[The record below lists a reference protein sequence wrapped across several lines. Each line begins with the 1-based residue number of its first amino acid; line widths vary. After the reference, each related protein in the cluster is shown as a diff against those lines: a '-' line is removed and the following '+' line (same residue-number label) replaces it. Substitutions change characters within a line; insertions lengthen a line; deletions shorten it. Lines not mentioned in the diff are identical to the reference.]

1 MNNND
6 RFSSEVGTFS
16 SMIYLNEIRE
26 KMAEFT
32 KISLKEMEG
41 VKLMDRV
48 DVKYLIPLYLLP
60 NVLEEAKAHYRILEI
75 NQERLLPYET
85 LYYDTENLMLY
96 HTHQAGKKSRYK
108 IRSRNYVG
116 SNLSFFE
123 VKYKNNKGRTIKT
136 RIKQDSEIEK
146 HLNEQNTLFLSQET
160 PLNPDEL
167 KGNIWVNYHRMTLVS
182 RTSAERLTINL
193 NLQFLNDTKA
203 VGYPQIAIAEVK
215 QEKIGASPI
224 IDIFR
229 KNQLSEGSISKY
241 CLGIIS
247 IDERVKHNRFKPK
260 LIHFNKI
267 INQYESFI
275 KTNSFSH
282 A

>member
-6 RFSSEVGTFS
+6 RFSKSDWGLS
-16 SMIYLNEIRE
+16 SMIYLDEIKE
-26 KMAEFT
+26 KISQFSKT
-32 KISLKEMEG
+32 SLKEMEG

-60 NVLEEAKAHYRILEI
+60 NVLEEAKVHYQMLEI
-75 NQERLLPYET
+75 NQEQLLPYET
-85 LYYDTENLMLY
+85 LYYDTDSLSLY
-96 HTHQAGKKSRYK
+96 HTHQAGKMSRYK

-136 RIKQDSEIEK
+136 RIKQDSDIEK
-146 HLNEQNTLFLSQET
+146 QLNEQNASFLSQET
-160 PLNPDEL
+160 SLNATEL

-182 RTSAERLTINL
+182 RTSAERLTIDL
-193 NLQFLNDTKA
+193 NLQFLDDTKT

-224 IDIFR
+224 INIFR

-247 IDERVKHNRFKPK
+247 IDGSVKHNRFKPK
-260 LIHFNKI
+260 LIHLNKI

-275 KTNSFSH
+275 KTNSYSH
-282 A
+282 V